1 MKRQGIILLA
11 VAVAAA
17 GAGYF
22 LARSVGPGSGAG
34 PESLPA
40 QPTTAQP
47 APQAD
52 QVLGRPRPDF
62 TLRDASGTAVSAGD
76 FDGKVLLL
84 NFWASWCAPCV
95 EEMPLLADLQREF
108 AGRGLQVVGIA
119 VDDPQ
124 RAQAFAEH
132 LALGYPL
139 LFGMADAMGAG
150 RRYGNRSGMLPY
162 SVLVDD
168 RGIVR
173 WTHLGALSREDLE
186 TRLAELR

>member
-1 MKRQGIILLA
+1 MIKQGIILVA

-22 LARSVGPGSGAG
+22 LARSVDPRNGAG
-34 PESLPA
+34 PAAHPVG
-40 QPTTAQP
+40 PTAAEA
-47 APQAD
+47 APQSD
-52 QVLGRPRPDF
+52 ELLGRLRPDF
-62 TLRDASGTAVSAGD
+62 TLQDAGGTAVSAGD

-95 EEMPLLADLQREF
+95 EEMPMLTDLQRDY
-108 AGRGLQVVGIA
+108 AGRGLQVIGIA
-119 VDDPQ
+119 QDDPQ
-124 RAQAFAEH
+124 RAKAFAAD

-139 LFGMADAMGAG
+139 LFGMADAMRAG

-162 SVLVDD
+162 SVLVDG

-173 WTHLGALSREDLE
+173 WTHLGPLTREDLE
-186 TRLAELR
+186 ARLAELR

>member
-1 MKRQGIILLA
+1 MKAQTIILAA
-11 VAVAAA
+11 VAVTAAV
-17 GAGYF
+17 AGYF
-22 LARSVGPGSGAG
+22 LARGMAPGTEAAPEPYPAPPPTAGA
-34 PESLPA
+34 
-40 QPTTAQP
+40 

-52 QVLGRPRPDF
+52 QLLGQPRPDF
-62 TLRDASGTAVSAGD
+62 TLRDVSDAAVSAGD

-95 EEMPLLADLQREF
+95 EEMPMLADLQRDY

-119 VDDPQ
+119 LDDPQ
-124 RAQAFAEH
+124 RARRFAED

-139 LFGMADAMGAG
+139 LFGMADAMLVG

-162 SVLVDD
+162 SVLVDE

-186 TRLAELR
+186 TRLTELR